1 MTNAFRPFL
10 WVLLAAALFAR
21 AFVPQGYMPE
31 RAADSTITVAIC
43 GSEGHWAIPLGK
55 DAPEPEEPRA
65 DPPCAF
71 AGLGTPALPP
81 TSAGLAPPLVA
92 AAVPHAVLSAVPAA
106 GRADGVLPPARGP
119 PLTA

>member
-10 WVLLAAALFAR
+10 WVLLAAALFVR

-43 GSEGHWAIPLGK
+43 GSEGHWAIPAGK
-55 DAPEPEEPRA
+55 SAPAPEEARA

-71 AGLGTPALPP
+71 AGIGTPALPP
-81 TSAGLAPPLVA
+81 GPALEVPTLALGA
-92 AAVPHAVLSAVPAA
+92 AHYPGPSRIVGAVGAEVL
-106 GRADGVLPPARGP
+106 LPPVRGP
-119 PLTA
+119 PPTA